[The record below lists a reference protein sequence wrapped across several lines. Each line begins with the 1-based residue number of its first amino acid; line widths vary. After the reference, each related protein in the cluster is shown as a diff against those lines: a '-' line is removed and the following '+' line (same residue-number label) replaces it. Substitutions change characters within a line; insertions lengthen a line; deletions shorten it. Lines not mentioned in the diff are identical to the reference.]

1 MSAGPVVDAAAKVL
15 GPDVTA
21 WPQPEGV
28 PRAVMVPVPPV
39 ALAIAF
45 PLAGP
50 TNHHSSCQ
58 RTVGTLANSLLL
70 LA

>member
-28 PRAVMVPVPPV
+28 PRATMVPVPPV
-39 ALAIAF
+39 AIATAF
-45 PLAGP
+45 PLAARS
-50 TNHHSSCQ
+50 THTS
-58 RTVGTLANSLLL
+58 
-70 LA
+70 